1 MILPKRRERQ
11 RSGIQRAPRRVWPRH
26 ERWIRS
32 LTCSVLACPSAVELI
47 PIECAHVRTGT
58 DGGTSI
64 KPSSWWTLPL
74 CRECHHIQHHI
85 GEAEFEKR
93 NAIDMKRIAL
103 ALAKQSPDTAMR
115 DAMREAGL

>member
-11 RSGIQRAPRRVWPRH
+11 RSGIQRAPARDFQRH
-26 ERWIRS
+26 HRWVRS
-32 LTCSVLACPSAVELI
+32 LECVVPDCDCIQLGR
-47 PIECAHVRTGT
+47 PIECCHLRLGT

-64 KPSSWWTLPL
+64 KPSSWWTYPG
-74 CRECHHIQHHI
+74 CSHHHAESHRI
-85 GEAEFEKR
+85 GEASFQAKYKLDLR
-93 NAIDMKRIAL
+93 AICL